1 MRGNSIET
9 KSSLKWFLIK
19 RFLVVMLF
27 ILISEEAIGI
37 LYDNCVIPWI
47 SVFLET
53 QQITITSNGSPIVLL
68 AYVLLYLIASFL
80 PTGVRSYVQY
90 ALNEHADA
98 SFQIAVDSPMF
109 TGHWGTVLRIVVIVL
124 FLILIV
130 ISVLPYLAGAF
141 YYCRLVTKKVNE
153 LIEEEKE
160 QQLAY
165 DRQRNLLLSDI
176 AHDIKT
182 PLTTLCSYSKA
193 LSDEAVQGKKRQEYL
208 DAILMKCI

>member
-1 MRGNSIET
+1 
-9 KSSLKWFLIK
+9 
-19 RFLVVMLF
+19 MLF

-47 SVFLET
+47 FVFLET

-193 LSDEAVQGKKRQEYL
+193 LSDEAVQGKKRQEIGR
-208 DAILMKCI
+208 AHV

>member
-90 ALNEHADA
+90 ALR
-98 SFQIAVDSPMF
+98 Q
-109 TGHWGTVLRIVVIVL
+109 GL
-124 FLILIV
+124 
-130 ISVLPYLAGAF
+130 GA
-141 YYCRLVTKKVNE
+141 R
-153 LIEEEKE
+153 
-160 QQLAY
+160 
-165 DRQRNLLLSDI
+165 R
-176 AHDIKT
+176 
-182 PLTTLCSYSKA
+182 
-193 LSDEAVQGKKRQEYL
+193 
-208 DAILMKCI
+208 